1 MQKTTMTVVQNKLI
15 ARHVYQLV
23 LRGALAKTVTA
34 PGQFVHIR
42 CGDGWETLLRRPI
55 SIASWDQQH
64 ETITVIYRAEGK
76 GTNWL
81 AARPS
86 GSEIDVLGPLGNGF
100 STDVSRAQKVLLIG
114 GGVGVPPLFG
124 LAQTLQ
130 KRSVQIETVLGFA
143 SHDDVFLADDFRQI
157 GSVKVAT
164 DDGTYGH
171 RGRVTDL
178 LDGKLAWDVF
188 YACGPTP
195 MLRALQAYFAGSDVD
210 GYVSLEQRMG
220 CGIGACLACVCP
232 TQDDSVQVK
241 ICSDGP
247 VFPYEEV
254 VLS

>member
-1 MQKTTMTVVQNKLI
+1 MMTVLKNKRI

-23 LRGALAKTVTA
+23 LQGPLSEMVTA

-42 CGDGWETLLRRPI
+42 CSDGWETLLRRPI
-55 SIASWDQQH
+55 SIASWDPQNG
-64 ETITVIYRAEGK
+64 TMTVIYRAEGK

-81 AARPS
+81 AARAA
-86 GSEIDVLGPLGNGF
+86 GSKIDVLGPLGNGF
-100 STDVSRAQKVLLIG
+100 TTNVSPREKVLLVG
-114 GGVGVPPLFG
+114 GGVGVPPLYG

-130 KRSVQIETVLGFA
+130 KIGAQIETVLGFA
-143 SHDDVFLADDFRQI
+143 SRGDAFLVEDFRQF

-164 DDGTYGH
+164 VDGTYGH
-171 RGRVTDL
+171 CGRVTDL
-178 LDGKLAWDVF
+178 LDDKHTWDIF

-195 MLRALQAYFAGSDVD
+195 MLRALQDYFAGSDVD

-220 CGIGACLACVCP
+220 CGVGACLACVCP
-232 TQDDSVQVK
+232 THNDGVLVK

-247 VFPYEEV
+247 VFPYEKV